1 MRTQPEIVDLYRK
14 RAAAPFDFAGEALIS
29 FLDYDH
35 AKEFLRP
42 EVTAE
47 EWANTRHSVGGDA
60 PAHARVLVGADIPE
74 QMAGYMRFAWGKV
87 EDHRGISAGRSVQKL
102 AALAWLTGDDEILPF
117 SDDNNNYAQYGAPI
131 LKYICEKYGLPVP
144 SDEGLLRMAQ
154 GLPCVEGCEQGCGR

>member
-1 MRTQPEIVDLYRK
+1 MRTQSEIVDLYRK
-14 RAAAPFDFAGEALIS
+14 KAAFLDFTNEVLIA

-35 AKEFLRP
+35 AKEFLKP

-47 EWANTRHSVGGDA
+47 AWEVMSRSVGGDA
-60 PAHARVLVGADIPE
+60 PTHSRLLGESDISE

-117 SDDNNNYAQYGAPI
+117 SENNSNYAQYGAPI
-131 LKYICEKYGLPVP
+131 LKHICEKYGLPMP
-144 SDEGLLRMAQ
+144 SDRGLLRMAE
-154 GLPCVEGCEQGCGR
+154 GLPCVKDCEEGCGR